1 VAEALEIQEIHKEFL
16 REAGFNLTDL
26 RNQVQ
31 LTYWSEQH
39 FITQS
44 LIELLPFGEILSDIR
59 FYSYVDYSLDK
70 LISKANQTLLYWRLS
85 GITQYDR
92 TPITQLSLFYDETFL
107 WHYSA
112 PSYREEIRLQIQSGH
127 RVRFLSRFLLLQ
139 TEIEVEFNEIRLQ
152 TNFNDDFQ
160 FVYTNSNTY
169 QYKFANLRWQ
179 PIRTILSFPLINPPT
194 FSLPITVPNALGRET
209 KYQAYLS
216 QVQGLPN
223 NIHIQDHYWDSVDST
238 PVNTLGPTRINTPS
252 TGSDTDY
259 WTLTNFQFASPT
271 AESGSTNSTHPC
283 ACGTDICYCDTR
295 QPGTPPTPAG
305 ISLWNPKYSNQPI
318 NGLHYNRTLQTG
330 ASSMISSSS
339 RPPEI
344 QFFPRYTPVHTF

>member
-1 VAEALEIQEIHKEFL
+1 VSEALEIQEIQDKFL
-16 REAGFNLTDL
+16 REASFDLSDL
-26 RNQVQ
+26 RTQVQ

-44 LIELLPFGEILSDIR
+44 LLELLPFGEILSDIC
-59 FYSYVDYSLDK
+59 FYSYVNYSLDE
-70 LISKANQTLLYWRLS
+70 LVSKANQTLLYWRLS
-85 GITQYDR
+85 GITQYNR
-92 TPITQLSLFYDETFL
+92 TAVTQLSLFYDETFL

-112 PSYREEIRLQIQSGH
+112 PSYWEEIHSQIQSGH
-127 RVRFLSRFLLLQ
+127 RVRFLSRFLLSQ

-160 FVYTNSNTY
+160 FVYTDSNTY

-179 PIRTILSFPLINPPT
+179 PVRTILSFPLINPPT
-194 FSLPITVPNALGRET
+194 FSLPITVPNALRRET
-209 KYQAYLS
+209 EYQAYLS

-223 NIHIQDHYWDSVDST
+223 NIHIQDHYWDSIDST
-238 PVNTLGPTRINTPS
+238 PANTLGPTHVNTPS

-259 WTLTNFQFASPT
+259 WAPTNFQFASPT
-271 AESGSTNSTHPC
+271 PEFGFTNSARPC
-283 ACGTDICYCDTR
+283 TCGTDICYCDTR

-330 ASSMISSSS
+330 ASPTISSSS

-344 QFFPRYTPVHTF
+344 QFFPRYIPVHTF